1 MMSHSTTRSVKVGQ
15 RHMPLP
21 RSRLLRILL
30 GTVLFI
36 CGLLGF
42 LPVIGYWMIPL
53 GLVVLSVDIPIVR
66 RWRRRVEVRFGRW
79 WQRRREA
86 KELAAMIM

>member
-1 MMSHSTTRSVKVGQ
+1 
-15 RHMPLP
+15 MPLP

-86 KELAAMIM
+86 KESAAMIM